1 MAQILAL
8 DVRAIND
15 YHTYPGEQI
24 RVYESKDEYVKNF
37 GAILKKTG
45 EDDPTGEAMFAKQ
58 NASSA
63 CTIL

>member
-15 YHTYPGEQI
+15 YHTYTGEQI
-24 RVYESKDEYVKNF
+24 RTYESKDDFVKDF
-37 GAILKKTG
+37 SGVLKKTG
-45 EDDPTGEAMFAKQ
+45 EDDPTGEKMFAKQ
-58 NASSA
+58 NASSM